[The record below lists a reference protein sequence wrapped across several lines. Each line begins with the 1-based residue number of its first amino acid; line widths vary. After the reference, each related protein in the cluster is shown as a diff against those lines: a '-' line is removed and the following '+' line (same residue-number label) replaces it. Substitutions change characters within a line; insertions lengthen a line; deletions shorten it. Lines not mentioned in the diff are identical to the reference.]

1 MPEGGTVTEKPG
13 MAGRT
18 QAKARRRQQ
27 LRTMSLQ
34 KQCAIISVVTG
45 GVTGAIVYILMGWLF
60 P

>member
-1 MPEGGTVTEKPG
+1 MTEKPG